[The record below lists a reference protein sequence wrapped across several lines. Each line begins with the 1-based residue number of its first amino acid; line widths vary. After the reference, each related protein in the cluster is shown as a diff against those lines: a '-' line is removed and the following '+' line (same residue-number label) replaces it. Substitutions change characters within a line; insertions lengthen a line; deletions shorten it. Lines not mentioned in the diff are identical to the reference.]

1 MRRKIKLL
9 GEPAILDE
17 DGQSQ
22 AVRGYQAWALLARVL
37 LTRMPLDR
45 RSLAAEL
52 FPETADP
59 LGALRWCLASL
70 RKALN
75 SADCLRGDPIE
86 ADLPGDVD
94 VDVLRL
100 DRDDFD
106 IEGAGQLLGTIEP
119 RCSPEFSTWLLVE
132 RERIAGIVEARIRQE
147 AIRAIS
153 VEGHERAIRLAELG
167 VRRRPFDEG
176 FHILLMKSLAL
187 AGRYQAALDHVD
199 ATETVFLAE
208 LGEKPSQALRSA
220 ARRTISAPPGGI
232 SAGAF
237 VNSLIQSGLAA
248 LSAGAA
254 DAGIDCLRRAANE
267 AEKCADR
274 QLQAKATLELGTAL
288 VHAVRGF
295 DDEGSVLLRQST
307 ELARQAGSASLA
319 ASGFRELGY
328 VEALAGRRPGAA
340 DYLATAAGLA
350 EDRDTLAG
358 IHAVAGFNLVDWGRV
373 YDGLEQYGL
382 SLEHARSSGNRRREI
397 WALGLGAWGHAGRR
411 PPGGNRCVAGRLPD
425 ADRRV
430 TLDRVPAVAGRGAG
444 RILAAPGPR
453 PRGSASAPGGGLRAE
468 LSVRRSVLGGCRRP
482 RPGADPCGRRRVG
495 QRDGVAGCGAEAV
508 LPEHG
513 RVCGAGGGDPGQS
526 GRDRL
531 TPGTAGIGGC
541 ARTGMGVFG
550 GTNAYGRACRTG
562 GGFHRAG
569 SDERPVVGGVFNRHS
584 PRYHIRRGRNDHGF
598 SNQNRVTFRPSHD

>member
-37 LTRMPLDR
+37 LARIPLDR
-45 RSLAAEL
+45 RGLAAEL

-86 ADLPGDVD
+86 ADLPGDVA

-106 IEGAGQLLGTIEP
+106 IEDAGQLLGTIEP

-153 VEGHERAIRLAELG
+153 VEGHERAIHLAELG

-176 FHILLMKSLAL
+176 FHILLVKSLAL

-295 DDEGSVLLRQST
+295 DDEGSVLLRQSA

-340 DYLATAAGLA
+340 DYLATATELA

-358 IHAVAGFNLVDWGRV
+358 IHAVTGFNLVDWGRV
-373 YDGLEQYGL
+373 AEGLEQYGL

-397 WALGLGAWGHAGRR
+397 WALGLGAWGMLA
-411 PPGGNRCVAGRLPD
+411 
-425 ADRRV
+425 ADRLAETDAWLGDCLALIDELRWIAFRPWPV
-430 TLDRVPAVAGRGAG
+430 AVLGESRLRQGH
-444 RILAAPGPR
+444 APGDLR
-453 PRGSASAPGGGLRAE
+453 PRLEEAFA
-468 LSVRRSVLGGCRRP
+468 LSCQF
-482 RPGADPCGRRRVG
+482 ADPCWEAAVARALALTHAADGELASAIEWLAVARKRCFRNTDGYAALEVEILANQAEIASRQGQPALADALGREWVSLAARTHM
-495 QRDGVAGCGAEAV
+495 DAHVARAA
-508 LPEHG
+508 
-513 RVCGAGGGDPGQS
+513 RFI
-526 GRDRL
+526 GRDR
-531 TPGTAGIGGC
+531 
-541 ARTGMGVFG
+541 MS
-550 GTNAYGRACRTG
+550 GR
-562 GGFHRAG
+562 
-569 SDERPVVGGVFNRHS
+569 
-584 PRYHIRRGRNDHGF
+584 
-598 SNQNRVTFRPSHD
+598 